1 MDLVL
6 NVPQLR
12 AAGEGKEEQIVAAL
26 PSSIIDV
33 SDGEMRFEAPI
44 NVVGRAY
51 EAANDIIVEI
61 AIDTEVMQPCRICNT
76 WTPHPLV
83 LDRVLFHV
91 PSDEYIN
98 DQLDLVPLIREEVL
112 LAVDGYVECIDSGC
126 PDRDQL
132 SHYLK

>member
-6 NVPQLR
+6 NVHQLR
-12 AAGEGKEEQIVAAL
+12 AADDGREEPLVAAL

-33 SDGEMRFEAPI
+33 SDSEMRFETPI

-51 EAANDIIVEI
+51 AAADDIIVEL
-61 AIDTEVMQPCRICNT
+61 AIDTEVMQPCRICNA
-76 WTPHPLV
+76 WTAHPV
-83 LDRVLFHV
+83 NLDKVLFHV
-91 PSDEYIN
+91 HSNECSN

-112 LAVDGYVECIDSGC
+112 LAVDGYVECRDTGC